1 MKGKIKYCSL
11 NEIFKSTM
19 ALNKVVISERRNS
32 KEIQNISKEIMDRII
47 QDVKMLSVNEIS
59 KFDFEMRKN
68 CYRIIFSDKILDHRQ
83 AEYLLKMEK
92 HTYCL
97 SIILAGIFR
106 YYEPRI
112 EELDI
117 YLNNKSALVRRMTLE
132 YKYSLM
138 GGSWD
143 GLEANLLYPS
153 FARR

>member
-1 MKGKIKYCSL
+1 
-11 NEIFKSTM
+11 
-19 ALNKVVISERRNS
+19 
-32 KEIQNISKEIMDRII
+32 MDRII

-97 SIILAGIFR
+97 SIILSGIFR

-117 YLNNKSALVRRMTLE
+117 YLNSKSALVRRMTLE

-143 GLEANLLYPS
+143 GLEANLL
-153 FARR
+153 